1 MSTLKVLQL
10 PQWAQHK
17 SHECLL
23 GMREDCLKHY
33 PLRGGNGGRPGV
45 YCRDDDAWMVLDDG
59 RVFQYPIESFRFEL
73 AMLEVARYN
82 HRQIAALQAVKAQ
95 GLATRKQKELLY
107 HCQCA
112 AEIRETGR
120 RARRTF
126 WHFRNVKEKA

>member
-33 PLRGGNGGRPGV
+33 VECTAWFPLSLEPGLFA
-45 YCRDDDAWMVLDDG
+45 YKDHSWMALDDG

-82 HRQIAALQAVKAQ
+82 HRQIAALQAIKAQ
-95 GLATRKQKELLY
+95 GLATRQQKELLY

-120 RARRTF
+120 SARKCCLSL
-126 WHFRNVKEKA
+126 KEKG